1 MAAVMFDTQK
11 FVERL
16 EAAKFPPEQA
26 KAQSEAMREVLETA
40 FASHAKEQQDIS
52 ARTVETLDSKTEKA
66 LLALKHETNEHSV
79 KTDAKIDKLEAKVD
93 SQALAL
99 RKDLSA
105 VEERLNSKVS
115 NLEIGLRKDLS
126 AVEERLNGKISN
138 LETGLRKDLSVVE
151 ERLNS
156 KMSNLEIGLRK
167 DMEALGNKLII
178 RLTLAMLGVL
188 GVVGTI
194 AGFVLRAM
202 MMK

>member
-16 EAAKFPPEQA
+16 QKAKFSPAQA
-26 KAQSEAMREVLETA
+26 KAQSEAMSEALETV
-40 FASHAKEQQDIS
+40 FTNQTKRQQDVS
-52 ARTVETLDSKTEKA
+52 ARAVEALDSKTEKA
-66 LLALKHETNEHSV
+66 LLAFKHEVNERFV

-93 SQALAL
+93 NLAL
-99 RKDLSA
+99 S
-105 VEERLNSKVS
+105 
-115 NLEIGLRKDLS
+115 
-126 AVEERLNGKISN
+126 
-138 LETGLRKDLSVVE
+138 LRKDLSVVE
-151 ERLNS
+151 ERINGR
-156 KMSNLEIGLRK
+156 MSSLETGLRK
-167 DMEALGNKLII
+167 DMDALGNKLII

>member
-79 KTDAKIDKLEAKVD
+79 KTDAKIDKLEARVD
-93 SQALAL
+93 SQAFA
-99 RKDLSA
+99 
-105 VEERLNSKVS
+105 
-115 NLEIGLRKDLS
+115 LRKDLS
-126 AVEERLNGKISN
+126 AVEERLNGKVDKLEAKVDN
-138 LETGLRKDLSVVE
+138 LALGLRKDISAVEERLNGKIVNLE

-156 KMSNLEIGLRK
+156 KMSSLEIGLRK